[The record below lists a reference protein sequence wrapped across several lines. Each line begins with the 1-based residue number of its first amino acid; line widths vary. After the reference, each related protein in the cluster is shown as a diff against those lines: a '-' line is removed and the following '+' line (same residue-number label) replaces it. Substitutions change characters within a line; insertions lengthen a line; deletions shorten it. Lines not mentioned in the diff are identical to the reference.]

1 MYAYEIRNL
10 KWISVTDW
18 SELPQ
23 TYSLHRNKFYVCESD
38 VDSFVDNVFKD
49 VSRRLNMSYSEL
61 KPILETENSAFYST
75 KDRLFRECEAIPK
88 NHARLL
94 ELENLLQIPDITP
107 KSNVEKILNDFSTLT
122 DIEKL
127 EVLQRLGLVNIT
139 VSF

>member
-23 TYSLHRNKFYVCESD
+23 TYSLPRNKFYVSESD
-38 VDSFVDNVFKD
+38 VNSFVDNVFKD

-61 KPILETENSAFYST
+61 KPILESENSAFYST

-88 NHARLL
+88 TLARLL
-94 ELENLLQIPDITP
+94 ELEKLLQIPDVTT